1 MLVAPDSTTR
11 VAASEAITLKL
22 EADASIS
29 TPRPC
34 APASAGSRVSPSRT
48 TPSSFP

>member
-22 EADASIS
+22 EADASIDS
-29 TPRPC
+29 ATLRPRF
-34 APASAGSRVSPSRT
+34 AG
-48 TPSSFP
+48 